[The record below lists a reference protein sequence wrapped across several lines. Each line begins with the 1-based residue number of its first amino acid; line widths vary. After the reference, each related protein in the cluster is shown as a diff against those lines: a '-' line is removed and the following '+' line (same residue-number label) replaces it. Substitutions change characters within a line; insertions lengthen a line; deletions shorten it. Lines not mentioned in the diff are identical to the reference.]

1 MHCLFRGRVVPEKYY
16 TLASK
21 LQPWREESDLA
32 FLTHP
37 LKFLMRHPPEI
48 FQLRSLRT
56 VLSFVG
62 QGTSPNDAHGSGPR
76 EGLVGDRGLRR
87 DVLILGINPSDL
99 HLRKGKFRLHLQTT
113 PMDVPG
119 ASVAGKDDRMIG

>member
-87 DVLILGINPSDL
+87 DVLILGDQSKRSASPQ
-99 HLRKGKFRLHLQTT
+99 RE
-113 PMDVPG
+113 VPP
-119 ASVAGKDDRMIG
+119 ASPNDAHGRPRCVSGREG